1 MLTKKE
7 FAEMIIGEFC
17 ASENIQR
24 EDAHNHIYA
33 SSRLAVA
40 LEFMGELNEFEM
52 QYSRTRGGIEY
63 SVPIFN
69 LEGVYEDLHIL
80 STRDML
86 NLLPDVLT
94 KEKKDPMSNFLKS
107 VKL

>member
-7 FAEMIIGEFC
+7 FAEMIIGDFC
-17 ASENIQR
+17 DSEKIQR

-40 LEFMGELNEFEM
+40 LEFLGELNKSEM

-63 SVPIFN
+63 SVPVVN
-69 LEGVYEDLHIL
+69 EEGIYEDLHIL

-94 KEKKDPMSNFLKS
+94 KEKKDTFGSLLKS
-107 VKL
+107 VK